1 MVVWG
6 SRLITGIYWNT
17 KKKHFISVIITR
29 TKFSFQICTYLSLR
43 QFSTVFLFSS
53 MRSVDVEQANG
64 QIIWRNTA
72 KQKHDSSSTFV
83 QTVSK
88 TISLSL
94 ACTELKFFIIYEED
108 PRHFQLGQS
117 LYLNIHWHIVLR
129 RREVSVY
136 LKQPK
141 TAHEKI
147 WRSTSWLSQ
156 TVV

>member
-1 MVVWG
+1 M
-6 SRLITGIYWNT
+6 
-17 KKKHFISVIITR
+17 
-29 TKFSFQICTYLSLR
+29 CLSLR

-72 KQKHDSSSTFV
+72 KQKHDSFSTFV

-117 LYLNIHWHIVLR
+117 LHLNIH
-129 RREVSVY
+129 
-136 LKQPK
+136 
-141 TAHEKI
+141 
-147 WRSTSWLSQ
+147 
-156 TVV
+156 